1 MKRPVGR
8 PAGSKNKNPRKR
20 GGNPSPHY
28 RPNSHHHSKSDE
40 YFKLLVKKNNECCSE
55 DIGKEIDG
63 IRRRKC
69 PVAEECEAYWKD
81 EVCLDHLPT
90 EKQYLAILTQLEEFR
105 KRKWTIIKNE
115 RPGK

>member
-1 MKRPVGR
+1 MGR
-8 PAGSKNKNPRKR
+8 PPGSRDKNSRNPRR
-20 GGNPSPHY
+20 NPSPHH
-28 RPNSHHHSKSDE
+28 RSKSDE
-40 YFKLLVKKNNECCSE
+40 YYYELLLEKTEECCGE
-55 DIGKEIDG
+55 DLGKEIDG
-63 IRRRKC
+63 IHRRKC